1 MKKSFLLPL
10 TWYAR
15 IRYIKYVESRN
26 RWQIKT
32 QNDHQVQFYLSASG
46 RLGKPSKNVFPLP
59 LSKRLLRSRNALIRT
74 LLLPAKFWPLPK
86 HWQNRKQIK
95 ALVLLNTVE
104 GQPLPF
110 LKSLRSNLT
119 MNHFLIFVNKTSVLL
134 HAHGGV

>member
-1 MKKSFLLPL
+1 MKKSFLFLL
-10 TWYAR
+10 TSYQG
-15 IRYIKYVESRN
+15 IRYIKCVELKK

-32 QNDHQVQFYLSASG
+32 LSLRNATNSNQG
-46 RLGKPSKNVFPLP
+46 GVLEKPKTSSFQLFWKPT
-59 LSKRLLRSRNALIRT
+59 SRRSRNALIKI
-74 LLLPAKFWPLPK
+74 PVSPIKFWLLPK
-86 HWQNRKQIK
+86 HWQNKQQQIK

-119 MNHFLIFVNKTSVLL
+119 MNHFSIFVNGTSALL

>member
-1 MKKSFLLPL
+1 MKKSFLLLL
-10 TWYAR
+10 TSYQG
-15 IRYIKYVESRN
+15 IQYIKYVESRN

-32 QNDHQVQFYLSASG
+32 LSHQSATNSNQGGALEKPRTLNFQLSWNLIL
-46 RLGKPSKNVFPLP
+46 R
-59 LSKRLLRSRNALIRT
+59 RSRNALIKI
-74 LLLPAKFWPLPK
+74 LQLPIKCWPLLK

-95 ALVLLNTVE
+95 ALVLCSAAE

>member
-1 MKKSFLLPL
+1 MKKSFLLLL
-10 TWYAR
+10 TSYQG
-15 IRYIKYVESRN
+15 IRYIKCVELKK

-32 QNDHQVQFYLSASG
+32 LSLRNATNSNQGGGLG
-46 RLGKPSKNVFPLP
+46 RLRTSNFQLFWNPTSK
-59 LSKRLLRSRNALIRT
+59 RSRNALIKI
-74 LLLPAKFWPLPK
+74 PVSPIKFWPLPK
-86 HWQNRKQIK
+86 HWQNRQKIK

-119 MNHFLIFVNKTSVLL
+119 MNHFSIFVNGTSALL

>member
-1 MKKSFLLPL
+1 LIKILQLP
-10 TWYAR
+10 
-15 IRYIKYVESRN
+15 IKC
-26 RWQIKT
+26 
-32 QNDHQVQFYLSASG
+32 
-46 RLGKPSKNVFPLP
+46 
-59 LSKRLLRSRNALIRT
+59 
-74 LLLPAKFWPLPK
+74 WPLLK

-95 ALVLLNTVE
+95 ALVLCSAAE

>member
-1 MKKSFLLPL
+1 MKKSSLFLL
-10 TWYAR
+10 TSYQG
-15 IRYIKYVESRN
+15 IRYIKCVELQK

-32 QNDHQVQFYLSASG
+32 LSLLNATNSNQGGGLG
-46 RLGKPSKNVFPLP
+46 RLKTSNFQLFWNQI
-59 LSKRLLRSRNALIRT
+59 SRRSRNALIKIPV
-74 LLLPAKFWPLPK
+74 LPAKFWPLPK
-86 HWQNRKQIK
+86 HWQKRQQIK

-119 MNHFLIFVNKTSVLL
+119 MNHFSIFVNKTSVLL

>member
-1 MKKSFLLPL
+1 MKKSFLFLL
-10 TWYAR
+10 TSYQG
-15 IRYIKYVESRN
+15 IRYIKYVELRN

-32 QNDHQVQFYLSASG
+32 LSLRNATNSNQGGVLG
-46 RLGKPSKNVFPLP
+46 RQKTSSFPLFWKP
-59 LSKRLLRSRNALIRT
+59 TSRRSPNALIKI
-74 LLLPAKFWPLPK
+74 LLLPVKCWLLPRY
-86 HWQNRKQIK
+86 WQNRRQIK

-119 MNHFLIFVNKTSVLL
+119 MNHFSIFVNGTSALL

>member
-32 QNDHQVQFYLSASG
+32 QNDHQVQSYLSASG

-59 LSKRLLRSRNALIRT
+59 LSKRLLRSPNALIKI
-74 LLLPAKFWPLPK
+74 PQSPIKCWPLPK

-95 ALVLLNTVE
+95 ALVLCSAAE

-134 HAHGGV
+134 HAHRGV